1 MNFGTLPPETNSGRM
16 YSGPGTGSMNEAATI
31 WDGLAAQLHDM
42 AAHYGAVTAKLACV
56 WQGPAAIAIT
66 RAAAPYL
73 AWLNATGAQAQQTAT
88 QAKAA
93 ASAYDS
99 AFAAMVPPPVIKAN
113 RARRMS
119 LASTNCLGQTSPAI
133 ADIEADYEQMW
144 AYDAYAMY
152 AYARAS
158 AAASALTRFSSPPCA
173 TGLTG
178 SPRDGVTSASGGW
191 ALTAAPEV
199 ISAGNQLMSTIPEAL
214 QALSLSPLTSF
225 DVSLSPV
232 TASLSK
238 LSSLSAPM
246 DVAIS
251 QLNSLN
257 KAALLD
263 NAAALRALIPNVGR
277 AGGTA
282 LGFGRGISI
291 GTLSVPPAWATA
303 TATAPPPV
311 TVESSPSG
319 WACEPIR
326 LVKGSNP
333 PTWPS
338 YS

>member
-1 MNFGTLPPETNSGRM
+1 
-16 YSGPGTGSMNEAATI
+16 
-31 WDGLAAQLHDM
+31 
-42 AAHYGAVTAKLACV
+42 
-56 WQGPAAIAIT
+56 
-66 RAAAPYL
+66 
-73 AWLNATGAQAQQTAT
+73 
-88 QAKAA
+88 
-93 ASAYDS
+93 
-99 AFAAMVPPPVIKAN
+99 
-113 RARRMS
+113 
-119 LASTNCLGQTSPAI
+119 
-133 ADIEADYEQMW
+133 
-144 AYDAYAMY
+144 
-152 AYARAS
+152 
-158 AAASALTRFSSPPCA
+158 
-173 TGLTG
+173 
-178 SPRDGVTSASGGW
+178 
-191 ALTAAPEV
+191 
-199 ISAGNQLMSTIPEAL
+199 MSTIPEAL

-263 NAAALRALIPNVGR
+263 HAAALRALIPNVGR

-282 LGFGRGISI
+282 LGFGRGMSI

-303 TATAPPPV
+303 TATASPPV
-311 TVESSPSG
+311 TVEPSPSG
-319 WACEPIR
+319 WVCEPIR

>member
-16 YSGPGTGSMNEAATI
+16 YSGPGAGSMIEAAMI
-31 WDGLAAQLHDM
+31 WDGLAAQLHEM
-42 AAHYGAVTAKLACV
+42 AADSGAVTAKLACV
-56 WQGPAAIAIT
+56 WQGSAAMAVT

-73 AWLNATGAQAQQTAT
+73 AWLNATAAQAQQTAT
-88 QAKAA
+88 RAKAA
-93 ASAYDS
+93 ARAYDS
-99 AFAAMVPPPVIKAN
+99 AFAAMVPPAVIEAN

-119 LASTNCLGQTSPAI
+119 LASTNCLGQASPAI

-144 AYDAYAMY
+144 VHDAGAMY

-158 AAASALTRFSSPPCA
+158 ADASALTRFRSPPCA
-173 TGLTG
+173 TGPTG
-178 SPRDGVTSASGGW
+178 SARHGVTSASGGW

-199 ISAGNQLMSTIPEAL
+199 ISAGSQLMSTIPEAL
-214 QALSLSPLTSF
+214 EALSVSPLTSF
-225 DVSLSPV
+225 DVSLWPV

-277 AGGTA
+277 ADGTV
-282 LGFGRGISI
+282 LGFRRGMSI
-291 GTLSVPPAWATA
+291 GTLSVPRAWA

-311 TVESSPSG
+311 TVEPSRSG
-319 WACEPIR
+319 GVCEPIH
-326 LVKGSNP
+326 LVKGGNP

-338 YS
+338 CS

>member
-1 MNFGTLPPETNSGRM
+1 
-16 YSGPGTGSMNEAATI
+16 
-31 WDGLAAQLHDM
+31 
-42 AAHYGAVTAKLACV
+42 
-56 WQGPAAIAIT
+56 
-66 RAAAPYL
+66 
-73 AWLNATGAQAQQTAT
+73 
-88 QAKAA
+88 
-93 ASAYDS
+93 
-99 AFAAMVPPPVIKAN
+99 MVPPPVIEAN

-119 LASTNCLGQTSPAI
+119 LASTNCLGQNSPAI

-144 AYDAYAMY
+144 AHDADAMY

-158 AAASALTRFSSPPCA
+158 ADASALTRFSSPPCA
-173 TGLTG
+173 TGPTG
-178 SPRDGVTSASGGW
+178 SARHGVSPASGGW
-191 ALTAAPEV
+191 ALTAAPEI

-214 QALSLSPLTSF
+214 EALTESPLTSF

-257 KAALLD
+257 KVALLD

-277 AGGTA
+277 ADGTV
-282 LGFGRGISI
+282 LGFGRGMSI
-291 GTLSVPPAWATA
+291 GTLSVPRAWATA
-303 TATAPPPV
+303 TAPPNV
-311 TVESSPSG
+311 TVEPSRSG
-319 WACEPIR
+319 WVCEPIH

-338 YS
+338 CS

>member
-1 MNFGTLPPETNSGRM
+1 
-16 YSGPGTGSMNEAATI
+16 
-31 WDGLAAQLHDM
+31 
-42 AAHYGAVTAKLACV
+42 
-56 WQGPAAIAIT
+56 
-66 RAAAPYL
+66 
-73 AWLNATGAQAQQTAT
+73 
-88 QAKAA
+88 
-93 ASAYDS
+93 
-99 AFAAMVPPPVIKAN
+99 MVPPPVIKAN

-144 AYDAYAMY
+144 AHDADAMY